1 MSDFKFSIIQ
11 EYAPFFLSG
20 TWLTIKLSLIAILCG
35 FLLGLVL
42 ALSRISKKKWLSIP
56 SLLFIESIRGTPLL
70 LQLLITYFGIV
81 PLFMKKPDGVLAAA
95 LALSINA
102 GAYIAETIRAG
113 IQSVDA
119 GQGEAASALGL
130 SAWQSMRYVILP

>member
-42 ALSRISKKKWLSIP
+42 ALSRISKRNGCPFHHCSLSKA
-56 SLLFIESIRGTPLL
+56 
-70 LQLLITYFGIV
+70 Y
-81 PLFMKKPDGVLAAA
+81 
-95 LALSINA
+95 A
-102 GAYIAETIRAG
+102 GRR
-113 IQSVDA
+113 S
-119 GQGEAASALGL
+119 SC
-130 SAWQSMRYVILP
+130 SC

>member
-42 ALSRISKKKWLSIP
+42 ALSRISKKKWQDSSAGESARLIP
-56 SLLFIESIRGTPLL
+56 GRSSVRSRVLLFFLPI
-70 LQLLITYFGIV
+70 LQKIM
-81 PLFMKKPDGVLAAA
+81 LF
-95 LALSINA
+95 
-102 GAYIAETIRAG
+102 
-113 IQSVDA
+113 
-119 GQGEAASALGL
+119 
-130 SAWQSMRYVILP
+130 LPPE

>member
-56 SLLFIESIRGTPLL
+56 SLLFIESIRG
-70 LQLLITYFGIV
+70 
-81 PLFMKKPDGVLAAA
+81 
-95 LALSINA
+95 
-102 GAYIAETIRAG
+102 RR
-113 IQSVDA
+113 
-119 GQGEAASALGL
+119 SA
-130 SAWQSMRYVILP
+130 

>member
-42 ALSRISKKKWLSIP
+42 ALLRTSKRNTCLFLRCS
-56 SLLFIESIRGTPLL
+56 SLKV
-70 LQLLITYFGIV
+70 Y
-81 PLFMKKPDGVLAAA
+81 
-95 LALSINA
+95 A
-102 GAYIAETIRAG
+102 GRR
-113 IQSVDA
+113 S
-119 GQGEAASALGL
+119 SC
-130 SAWQSMRYVILP
+130 SC

>member
-42 ALSRISKKKWLSIP
+42 ALLRTSKKKYLSFP
-56 SLLFIESIRGTPLL
+56 ALLFIESIRGTPLL
-70 LQLLITYFGIV
+70 LQLLIT
-81 PLFMKKPDGVLAAA
+81 
-95 LALSINA
+95 
-102 GAYIAETIRAG
+102 
-113 IQSVDA
+113 
-119 GQGEAASALGL
+119 
-130 SAWQSMRYVILP
+130 

>member
-81 PLFMKKPDGVLAAA
+81 PLFMKKPDGVLSAA
-95 LALSINA
+95 LEI
-102 GAYIAETIRAG
+102 GRAH
-113 IQSVDA
+113 V
-119 GQGEAASALGL
+119 
-130 SAWQSMRYVILP
+130 